1 MTNSNRLRIIDTHC
15 HLEEPEFAVDSD
27 EVIQR
32 AVRLGVH
39 MITSA
44 IQEDTWNRALD
55 ISASHDSV
63 SVALGLDPDLCHQIQ
78 SAKDFIKVKREQLIA
93 LGEVGL
99 DHYRE
104 RDHKKR
110 EDQEESF
117 RQMIELATEIDLP
130 LQVHSRSAG
139 RKALETLTNME
150 AKNVQ
155 MHAFDGKA
163 SLARVASTEH
173 GYYFSIPA
181 SVVRSA
187 QKRKLVKAVDIER
200 ILVETDSPVLGPD
213 RESRNEPMNV
223 WVALREVALILRREE
238 EEMREIL
245 LENKLRLYPGIR
257 TK

>member
-1 MTNSNRLRIIDTHC
+1 MTRSFKIVDTHC
-15 HLEEPEFAVDSD
+15 HLEEPEFAADSD

-32 AVRLGVH
+32 AARLGVH

-44 IQEDTWNRALD
+44 IREDTWHKALD

-63 SVALGLDPDLCHQIQ
+63 SVALGLDPDLNHQIQ
-78 SAKDFIKVKREQLIA
+78 SAKDFIKVKRKQLIA
-93 LGEVGL
+93 IGEVGL

-110 EDQEESF
+110 EDQEKSF
-117 RQMIELATEIDLP
+117 RQMIELAKEIDLP

-139 RKALETLTNME
+139 RKALETLANME
-150 AKNVQ
+150 AMNVQ

-163 SLARVASTEH
+163 SLARAASKEH
-173 GYYFSIPA
+173 GYYFSIPT
-181 SVVRSA
+181 SVVRSS

-213 RESRNEPMNV
+213 RESRNEPVNV
-223 WVALREVALILRREE
+223 WVALREVASILKREE

-245 LENKLRLYPGIR
+245 LENTLRLYPGIR

>member
-1 MTNSNRLRIIDTHC
+1 MTRSFEIVDTHC
-15 HLEEPEFAVDSD
+15 HLEEPEFDTDLS

-32 AVRLGVH
+32 AVRASVH
-39 MITSA
+39 MTTSA
-44 IQEDTWNRALD
+44 IREDTWERAID
-55 ISASHDSV
+55 IAHSHDSV
-63 SVALGLDPDLCHQIQ
+63 SLALGLDPILCHQVESTQGFI
-78 SAKDFIKVKREQLIA
+78 SANQDQLIA

-104 RDHKKR
+104 RNHKKR
-110 EDQEESF
+110 ADQEKTF
-117 RQMIELATEIDLP
+117 RLMIDLAKEIDLP
-130 LQVHSRSAG
+130 IQVHSRSAG
-139 RKALETLTNME
+139 RRSLEVLSNME
-150 AKNVQ
+150 VEKVQ

-163 SLARVASTEH
+163 SLARVASREN
-173 GYYFSIPA
+173 GYYFSIPT

-213 RESRNEPMNV
+213 RETRNEPSNV
-223 WVALREVALILRREE
+223 WIALREIASILKREE

-245 LENKLRLYPGIR
+245 LENTLRLYPKIK

>member
-1 MTNSNRLRIIDTHC
+1 MTNSFGIVDTHC
-15 HLEEPEFAVDSD
+15 HLEEPEFDADLN

-32 AVRLGVH
+32 AVRTNVH

-44 IQEDTWNRALD
+44 IREDTWEWAID
-55 ISASHDSV
+55 IARSHDSV
-63 SVALGLDPDLCHQIQ
+63 SLALGLDPILCHQVE
-78 SAKDFIKVKREQLIA
+78 SAQDLIRVKQEHLIA

-104 RDHKKR
+104 RNHKKR
-110 EDQEESF
+110 ADQEKTF
-117 RQMIELATEIDLP
+117 RLMIELAKEIDLP

-139 RKALETLTNME
+139 RRSLEVLSNME
-150 AKNVQ
+150 VEKVQ

-163 SLARVASTEH
+163 SLARIASREK
-173 GYYFSIPA
+173 GYYFSIPT

-213 RESRNEPMNV
+213 RESRNEPSNV
-223 WVALREVALILRREE
+223 WVASKEVASILGREK

-245 LENKLRLYPGIR
+245 LENTLRLYPGIR